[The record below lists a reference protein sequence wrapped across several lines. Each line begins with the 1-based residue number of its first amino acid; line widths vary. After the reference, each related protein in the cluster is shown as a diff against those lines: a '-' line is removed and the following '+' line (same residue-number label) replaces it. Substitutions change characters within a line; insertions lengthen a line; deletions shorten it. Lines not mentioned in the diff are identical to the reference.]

1 MSAHNKRKESPVTV
15 TSEDL
20 PAKSIRISTQILEFE
35 DIFNGQW
42 DRVCGVLYSI
52 VGEQAEAEDLA
63 LETFWRLYNRP
74 PKYDSPE
81 KLVGWLYRVATNL
94 GFNAIRARKRRTRYE
109 EEAGH
114 MEMEYQ
120 ASTDPAIEAERS
132 AEIHQVRKILAQMK
146 PRNAKLL
153 ILRNSGF
160 SYAEL
165 AATLRLAS
173 GSIGTLL
180 VRAEADFEKRYRQ
193 LDITRLEGE

>member
-1 MSAHNKRKESPVTV
+1 MSAHNKRKESPVSV

-20 PAKSIRISTQILEFE
+20 QAKSIRTSTQILKFE

-193 LDITRLEGE
+193 REIARLEGE

>member
-15 TSEDL
+15 TSKDL

-35 DIFNGQW
+35 DIFNSQW

-94 GFNAIRARKRRTRYE
+94 GVNAIRARKRRTRYE

>member
-20 PAKSIRISTQILEFE
+20 QAKSIRTSTQILAFE
-35 DIFNGQW
+35 DIFNGHW

-81 KLVGWLYRVATNL
+81 KLVGWLYRVASNL

-109 EEAGH
+109 DEAGH
-114 MEMEYQ
+114 MEMEFQ
-120 ASTDPAIEAERS
+120 ASTDPAIEAERTE
-132 AEIHQVRKILAQMK
+132 EIHRVRKILAQMK

-153 ILRNSGF
+153 VLRNSGF

-165 AATLRLAS
+165 AATLGLAS

-180 VRAEADFEKRYRQ
+180 VRAESDFEKRYRQ
-193 LDITRLEGE
+193 LDLTRLEGE